1 MLRSRGQAI
10 GGMELAREFSA
21 WQERSGHVV
30 TRGHERWWERDR
42 ILHLQLFAAA
52 GVKIRAGQ
60 TRLITSLKIFWK
72 DFAGDLLDLLSAWLR
87 SGAADALSRE
97 ALALSAVRHI
107 RSERTKEAGSW
118 WPHHGDALDVLC
130 LTEGVVTEAR
140 LFEEWQASKAPDAD
154 QLTLFQKERAT
165 PKRLP
170 IDTRRALAR
179 QVADGNSRKAL
190 TAAVEPDSEPD
201 SESVDADSG
210 AERGGD
216 TQDEMD
222 AEIGAGEST
231 AGDEMCAASVAAATA
246 AAAAATASAAA
257 PAARRRNGRCA
268 AGAGCESV
276 RLCTRLNWSASE

>member
-1 MLRSRGQAI
+1 M
-10 GGMELAREFSA
+10 
-21 WQERSGHVV
+21 
-30 TRGHERWWERDR
+30 
-42 ILHLQLFAAA
+42 FAAA

-179 QVADGNSRKAL
+179 QVADGNSRKVL

-201 SESVDADSG
+201 SESVDAGSG

-222 AEIGAGEST
+222 AEIAET
-231 AGDEMCAASVAAATA
+231 AATA
-246 AAAAATASAAA
+246 TAGAA
-257 PAARRRNGRCA
+257 PAAGASDMQTIQRIYLRQPKLGSAALWSSRHGRVA
-268 AGAGCESV
+268 AVALYNK
-276 RLCTRLNWSASE
+276 RF